1 MTHQKPHPLPDFTPP
16 VRGRGALDN
25 PAGRFEEKRRETE
38 AETFNA
44 LLEADIEEVEKQIPT
59 QVFRDTSRTIVT
71 SNDSAIHSN

>member
-1 MTHQKPHPLPDFTPP
+1 MTYHKPHPLPEFTPP

-44 LLEADIEEVEKQIPT
+44 LLEAVPEVERGLPQT
-59 QVFRDTSRTIVT
+59 LETR
-71 SNDSAIHSN
+71 